1 MKVLPNTNSGQ
12 KFRLQGQG
20 LSKNGVTGD
29 LIVTVEIKIPEK
41 ISEEERELYKK
52 LAQLNSTNIRKVF

>member
-20 LSKNGVTGD
+20 LTKNGITGD
-29 LIVTVEIKIPEK
+29 LIVTVEIKIPDK
-41 ISEEERELYKK
+41 ITEEERDLYRK
-52 LAQLNSTNIRKVF
+52 LAKLNTTNIRKVF